1 MYNQHKIL
9 RVFQL
14 INLLKSSPAKSIRAL
29 SKTLNIDNRSVYR
42 YFDLLRE
49 LGFQLE
55 KDTYNRFYIV
65 NEESEDEFTFTPEE
79 AGWLKELISTVG
91 KESYLKDSILK
102 KLYVN
107 SDLKIQSKQLFKV
120 HLSKLVELAK
130 KAIEER
136 KQVILKKYYSA
147 NSQNIEDRLVEPIH
161 FTDNYQHLV
170 AFEVASE
177 TIKHFHLERITDI
190 ELINNSYQYEQFH
203 RMSETDVFGF
213 ANNGKEFSVKLSMT
227 LRAYLFLK
235 EEYPLTIPHIKF
247 DKKTDRYLLDIKVNN
262 LAPVERFI
270 RGLNG
275 EVTSLLNYN

>member
-14 INLLKSSPAKSIRAL
+14 INLLKSSPTKSIRAL

-65 NEESEDEFTFTPEE
+65 NEESEDEFSFSPEE

-120 HLSKLVELAK
+120 HLAKLVEVAK
-130 KAIEER
+130 KGIEEK
-136 KQVILKKYYSA
+136 KQVILRKYYSA

-177 TIKHFHLERITDI
+177 TIKHFHLERIGEI
-190 ELINNSYQYEQFH
+190 EIQSNVFRYEEQH
-203 RMSETDVFGF
+203 RHSETDIFGF
-213 ANNGKEFSVKLSMT
+213 APNGQSKRIYLLLS
-227 LRAYLFLK
+227 LRAYVFLK
-235 EEYPLTIPHIKF
+235 EEYPLSIPYISY
-247 DKKTDRYLLDIKVNN
+247 DKKSDKYKLKATVNSLL
-262 LAPVERFI
+262 PVERFVK
-270 RGLNG
+270 GLSG
-275 EVTSLLNYN
+275 EVEVILQ

>member
-14 INLLKSSPAKSIRAL
+14 INLLKSSPTKSIRAL

-49 LGFQLE
+49 LGFNLE
-55 KDTYNRFYIV
+55 KDTYNRFYIT
-65 NEESEDEFTFTPEE
+65 NEVLDDEFAFSPEE
-79 AGWLKELISTVG
+79 AGWLKELILTVG

-130 KAIEER
+130 KGIEDKR
-136 KQVILKKYYSA
+136 QIVLKKYYSA

-170 AFEVASE
+170 AFEVVSK
-177 TIKHFHLERITDI
+177 TIKHYHLERITDI
-190 ELINNSYQYEQFH
+190 EISNQSFEFESKHHQ
-203 RMSETDVFGF
+203 SDTDAFGF
-213 ANNGKEFSVKLSMT
+213 AKNGDQFEVNMEMS
-227 LRAYLFLK
+227 LRAFVFLK
-235 EEYPLTIPHIKF
+235 EEYPETIPFINY
-247 DKKTDRYLLDIKVNN
+247 DKSSDKYKLRIKVNSM
-262 LAPVERFI
+262 LPVERFVN
-270 RGLNG
+270 GLKG
-275 EVTSLLNYN
+275 EISLIN